1 MTDDDVAK
9 ALSGLPREAP
19 PPPSAETQTLAALR
33 SAGLLAG
40 RPRRWRSVIGAV
52 LAIAASVLVG
62 VWIGTQHGGRPST
75 PGQEKFL
82 LLLYEDAGFQ
92 PPPAGARQER
102 VAEYDAWAHALA
114 QSGHLTV
121 GEALSSEGTEL
132 RPGVPAAQLARAAS
146 GDGPDGFFVILAGDE
161 ASAVAIAKTCPHL
174 HYGGRVRVWPI
185 LPD

>member
-9 ALSGLPREAP
+9 ALSGLARETP
-19 PPPSAETQTLAALR
+19 PPAGAEAQTLAALR
-33 SAGLLAG
+33 SAGLLGG
-40 RPRRWRSVIGAV
+40 RPRRWRSVIGGV
-52 LAIAASVLVG
+52 LAIAASLLVG
-62 VWIGTQHGGRPST
+62 LWLGIRHDVGPSA
-75 PGQEKFL
+75 PRQEKFL

-92 PPPAGARQER
+92 PPPAGARLER

-121 GEALSSEGTEL
+121 GEALSSDVTEL
-132 RPGVPAAQLARAAS
+132 RPGLPAARLARTTS

-174 HYGGRVRVWPI
+174 HYGGRVAVWPI

>member
-19 PPPSAETQTLAALR
+19 PPPGAEAQTLAALR
-33 SAGLLAG
+33 LAGLLGG
-40 RPRRWRSVIGAV
+40 RPRRWWSVIGGV
-52 LAIAASVLVG
+52 LAIAASLLAGLWLGIRHDV
-62 VWIGTQHGGRPST
+62 RPST
-75 PGQEKFL
+75 PGREKFL
-82 LLLYEDAGFQ
+82 LLLYEDAGYQ
-92 PPPAGARQER
+92 PPLAGGREKR

-121 GEALSSEGTEL
+121 AEALSSEATDL
-132 RPGVPAAQLARAAS
+132 RPGLPPARLDRAAS
-146 GDGPDGFFVILAGDE
+146 GEGPDGFFVILAGDE

>member
-19 PPPSAETQTLAALR
+19 TPPGAERQTLAALR
-33 SAGLLAG
+33 SAGLLGG
-40 RPRRWRSVIGAV
+40 RPRRWRSVIGGA
-52 LAIAASVLVG
+52 LAIAASLLVG
-62 VWIGTQHGGRPST
+62 LWIGVRHGVRPST

-92 PPPAGARQER
+92 PPPAGAREER

-114 QSGHLTV
+114 QSGHLTA
-121 GEALSSEGTEL
+121 GEALSSDGTEL
-132 RPGVPAAQLARAAS
+132 RPGRPAAPLARKTS

-161 ASAVAIAKTCPHL
+161 ASAIAIAKTCPHL
-174 HYGGRVRVWPI
+174 HYGGRVSVWPI

>member
-19 PPPSAETQTLAALR
+19 PPPGAEAQTLVALR
-33 SAGLLAG
+33 AAGLLGG
-40 RPRRWRSVIGAV
+40 RPHRWRSVIGGV
-52 LAIAASVLVG
+52 LAIAASLLVG
-62 VWIGTQHGGRPST
+62 LWIGIRRDVRPSP

-92 PPPAGARQER
+92 PPPAGARQQR

-121 GEALSSEGTEL
+121 AEALASEGTDLE
-132 RPGVPAAQLARAAS
+132 PGLPAARVAQTTS
-146 GDGPDGFFVILAGDE
+146 GDRPDGFFVILAEDE

>member
-19 PPPSAETQTLAALR
+19 PPLGSEAQTVAALR
-33 SAGLLAG
+33 SAMLLGG
-40 RPRRWRSVIGAV
+40 RPRRWQSVIGGV
-52 LAIAASVLVG
+52 LAIAASLLVG
-62 VWIGTQHGGRPST
+62 LWIGRRHDVAPA

-82 LLLYEDAGFQ
+82 LLLYEDAGYQ
-92 PPPAGARQER
+92 PPPEGNRQAR
-102 VAEYDAWAHALA
+102 VAEYSAWANALA
-114 QSGHLTV
+114 QAGHLTV
-121 GEALSSEGTEL
+121 GEGLSAEGAEL
-132 RPGVPAAQLARAAS
+132 RPGLQATHVARTAS
-146 GDGPDGFFVILAGDE
+146 EDGPDGFFVILAGDE

>member
-9 ALSGLPREAP
+9 ALSELPREASP
-19 PPPSAETQTLAALR
+19 PPGVETQTVAALR
-33 SAGLLAG
+33 SARLLG
-40 RPRRWRSVIGAV
+40 SRPRRWRSVIGGA
-52 LAIAASVLVG
+52 LAIAASLLVG
-62 VWIGTQHGGRPST
+62 LWIGRRQDVRPA

-82 LLLYEDAGFQ
+82 LLLYEDAGYQ
-92 PPPAGARQER
+92 PPPAGGRPAR

-121 GEALSSEGTEL
+121 GEALSADGAEL
-132 RPGVPAAQLARAAS
+132 RPGLPAARLGRTAS
-146 GDGPDGFFVILAGDE
+146 ADGPDGFFVILAGDE

>member
-9 ALSGLPREAP
+9 ALSALPREAP
-19 PPPSAETQTLAALR
+19 PPPGAEAQTVAALR
-33 SAGLLAG
+33 SAGLLG
-40 RPRRWRSVIGAV
+40 GHPRRWRSVIGGV
-52 LAIAASVLVG
+52 LAIAASLLVG
-62 VWIGTQHGGRPST
+62 LWIGMRHDVRPSM
-75 PGQEKFL
+75 PGHEKFL

-92 PPPAGARQER
+92 PPQAGSEQAR

-114 QSGHLTV
+114 QSGHVTV
-121 GEALSSEGTEL
+121 GERLSSEGTEL
-132 RPGVPAAQLARAAS
+132 RPGQPAARLGRTAS
-146 GDGPDGFFVILAGDE
+146 GGGPGGFFVIVAGDE